1 MTGRFCII
9 AKMSYNN
16 MAMSHLTSG
25 FIAEMKQ
32 KLLAEKS
39 RLEAELSGLA
49 AHTEVGTQ
57 TDENAEEMELDELN
71 QNLISRLKSD
81 LEKISKALQKI
92 DAGTYGADDAGKPI
106 AKERLE
112 VLPWADKGIEQK

>member
-1 MTGRFCII
+1 MSGRFYIVRQI
-9 AKMSYNN
+9 VYNN
-16 MAMSHLTSG
+16 MAMSHLTQD
-25 FIAEMKQ
+25 FIEEMKK

-49 AHTEVGTQ
+49 AHTEIGTQ

-81 LEKISKALQKI
+81 LQKISKALEKI
-92 DAGTYGADDAGKPI
+92 DAGTYGIDDAGKLI
-106 AKERLE
+106 VKERLE
-112 VLPWADKGIEQK
+112 ALPWADKSI